1 MEFSKNK
8 AENSV
13 AGKCRFDFF
22 NLSSSGNNLG
32 TARPDIPKESGRKT
46 VLKKNN
52 RESPVTE
59 DDSRLT
65 KEPIPSVNE
74 QPVKTRQQLQNE
86 TARRMETEKA
96 LNEYGWKLS
105 AVLDNTDQPFILLD
119 REFKIQSFNAAAADT
134 VETLFGR
141 DLTEGRSILSY
152 IPGKYGSD
160 FERHCIRTFRGEP
173 VVIEKRI
180 ENDIGSERWFRF
192 RFNPVGS
199 GNGGTRG
206 ICLCMEEI
214 TEIRRLRES
223 LYRSHHLQEMG
234 LLAGQI
240 AHDLNNLLAPLL
252 SYPDL
257 IRIHIPRDNVKIIE
271 YLNRMQDSAR
281 QMAEINRD
289 LLTWARRGNFARE
302 DVEINA
308 VVRRAITSVKPLP
321 KTVEI
326 RTELDEALPSI
337 RGNSSQLTRA
347 VSNLIANA
355 CDAMCEG
362 GILTIK
368 AERCHTECRIGYS
381 GIIPEG
387 DYIRISVSD
396 TGGGI
401 PEELIKKIFEP
412 FFTTKKTDNKRG
424 SGLGLSIVNTAVKDH
439 RGHIDIRSR
448 IREGTSFFLY
458 FPVGGK

>member
-1 MEFSKNK
+1 LEFSKNI

-13 AGKCRFDFF
+13 AGKNRFDLF
-22 NLSSSGNNLG
+22 NLSSSGNTMQ
-32 TARPDIPKESGRKT
+32 TALSGISRESGRKT
-46 VLKKNN
+46 VLKKSN
-52 RESPVTE
+52 RESPVI
-59 DDSRLT
+59 DDNLRLT

-86 TARRMETEKA
+86 TARRIETEKA
-96 LNEYGWKLS
+96 LNEYRWKLS

-119 REFKIQSFNAAAADT
+119 GEFKIQSFNAAAAVA

-141 DLTEGRSILSY
+141 DLIEGGPISSY
-152 IPGKYGSD
+152 IPEKYRSD
-160 FERHCIRTFRGEP
+160 FERYCIRTFRGEP
-173 VVIEKRI
+173 VVIEKKI
-180 ENDIGSERWFRF
+180 ENDMGSERWFRF
-192 RFNPVGS
+192 RFNPVAW
-199 GNGGTRG
+199 GNGYNRG
-206 ICLCMEEI
+206 ICLCMEDI
-214 TEIRRLRES
+214 TEIKRLRES

-257 IRIHIPRDNVKIIE
+257 IRIHIPRDNVKIME
-271 YLNRMQDSAR
+271 YLDRMQDSAR

-308 VVRRAITSVKPLP
+308 VVRKAITSVEPLP

-326 RTELDEALPSI
+326 KTELEEALPSI

-355 CDAMCEG
+355 CDSMCG
-362 GILTIK
+362 GGTLTIK
-368 AERCHTECRIGYS
+368 AERCCTECRIGHS
-381 GIIPEG
+381 GMIPEG
-387 DYIRISVSD
+387 DYIRLSVSD

-401 PEELIKKIFEP
+401 PPELITKIFEP

-439 RGHIDIRSR
+439 RGHIDIVSR
-448 IREGTSFFLY
+448 IHEGTSFFLY
-458 FPVGGK
+458 LPVGRK